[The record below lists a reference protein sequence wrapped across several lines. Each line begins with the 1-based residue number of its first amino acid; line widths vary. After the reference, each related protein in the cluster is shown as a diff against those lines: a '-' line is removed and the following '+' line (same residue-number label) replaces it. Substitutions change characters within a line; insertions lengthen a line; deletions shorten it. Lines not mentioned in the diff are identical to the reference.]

1 MHARKGKQQAR
12 RLFMEVVE
20 LPDAERSAAL
30 DRACGKDDGLRAEV
44 EALLRADRA
53 AGPFLSSPTGP
64 RDLPKPPDAD
74 GAANGPASALVAER
88 AGAQIDR

>member
-1 MHARKGKQQAR
+1 MDRGSAKQQAR

-30 DRACGKDDGLRAEV
+30 DRACGDDRGLRAEV

-53 AGPFLSSPTGP
+53 AGAFLDRVGSGLTTGP
-64 RDLPKPPDAD
+64 
-74 GAANGPASALVAER
+74 S
-88 AGAQIDR
+88 ISI